1 MYFASVFLDG
11 VWYIYVF
18 VLPSNVLTTN
28 SGALCVSTSQ
38 WQTIYGLSHTLSD
51 DCSSVVDMFLQTWL
65 ATCSPAGFVSA
76 ICLTECS
83 TDQCKHQAVPCDLCL
98 CWLDCDYSSWLL
110 SASAGSGWTNSLLGW
125 DEERENSRWDLT
137 EIQFKTKVTSRSCL
151 PPAATAH
158 WHIIIYFYSHLT

>member
-38 WQTIYGLSHTLSD
+38 WQTIHSLSHTLSD

-76 ICLTECS
+76 ICLKECS
-83 TDQCKHQAVPCDLCL
+83 TDQCKHQAVLCDSVCVDWTAITAADFSVQVLGVDQLTRCL
-98 CWLDCDYSSWLL
+98 AEMKKEKTADEIWLRDNLKLKSPRDLVCLL
-110 SASAGSGWTNSLLGW
+110 LLQHT
-125 DEERENSRWDLT
+125 DTL
-137 EIQFKTKVTSRSCL
+137 
-151 PPAATAH
+151 
-158 WHIIIYFYSHLT
+158 